1 MWLAMKELEDEFF
14 IGLETVRSRAVQG
27 GGRKAP
33 WWSIVRSQTLGQM
46 LKEVVEVAVLE
57 VELLKDVGDALALL
71 ALGAED
77 GFNDHI
83 SGNYVVH
90 AVGFDFIGADV
101 EVFLGE
107 EGLKVHWLRNGG
119 VSPLIK
125 SIPQKYARVLGQ
137 SPRGGQASAKA

>member
-1 MWLAMKELEDEFF
+1 
-14 IGLETVRSRAVQG
+14 
-27 GGRKAP
+27 
-33 WWSIVRSQTLGQM
+33 M

-107 EGLKVHWLRNGG
+107 EGLKVHWLRNGA
-119 VSPLIK
+119 VSRLLNSIHHLIRWR
-125 SIPQKYARVLGQ
+125 IGGR